1 MRRTGDAIVK
11 PHVVAASAFAVGA
24 ILIGCKSNAQTQEK
38 PLWEL
43 GAGVGAIAFADYR
56 GADEYQIYPLPLPYA
71 VYRGK
76 LWKTDR
82 EGVRG
87 ELWDRTIAELSIS
100 LGGSIPVD
108 SDDKAARRGMPD
120 LKPTIEIGP
129 SLDVHL
135 WQSDDSSVKVD
146 LILPLRVPVTI
157 ESSPRLIG
165 LMFSP
170 KVSVLVRD
178 ISSTGWD
185 LSLSA
190 GPMFANEKYHDYF
203 YSVAPRFA
211 LPERPAYRAERGFSG
226 SHVFVSLTK
235 RFPRYWVG
243 GYVRVDSVHGAA
255 FDDSPLVKRDY
266 SFTGGIGIAWIIAQS
281 KQMVQTDE

>member
-1 MRRTGDAIVK
+1 VFAAGVC
-11 PHVVAASAFAVGA
+11 ASAAW
-24 ILIGCKSNAQTQEK
+24 LIAAESSAQTQEK

-43 GAGVGAIAFADYR
+43 GAGVGAIAFPDYR
-56 GADEYQIYPLPLPYA
+56 GADGYQVYPLPLPYA

-87 ELWDRTIAELSIS
+87 ELWNRALSELSVS

-108 SDDKAARRGMPD
+108 SDDNAARRGMHD
-120 LKPTIEIGP
+120 LKPTLEIGP

-135 WQSDDSSVKVD
+135 WQSDDSSIEVD

-157 ESSPRLIG
+157 ESSPQLIG
-165 LMFSP
+165 LMFAP
-170 KVSVLVRD
+170 KVSVLIRD
-178 ISSTGWD
+178 ISRTGWD

-190 GPMFANEKYHDYF
+190 GPLFANRKYHDYF

-211 LPERPAYRAERGFSG
+211 LPERPAYRAEGGYSG

-235 RFPRYWVG
+235 RFPKYWVG
-243 GYVRVDSVHGAA
+243 GYVRVDNVHGAV
-255 FDDSPLVKRDY
+255 FDDSPLVRRDF

-281 KQMVQTDE
+281 KQMVEADD